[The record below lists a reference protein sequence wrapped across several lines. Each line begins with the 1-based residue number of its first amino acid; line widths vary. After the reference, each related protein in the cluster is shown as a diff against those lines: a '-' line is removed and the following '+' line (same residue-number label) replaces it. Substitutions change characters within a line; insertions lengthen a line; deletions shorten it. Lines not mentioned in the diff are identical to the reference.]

1 MNRHTLFR
9 VATMAGLAV
18 LLLAMGMALRPVLI
32 SGEPAREPLLTATE
46 IGFVQDM
53 VAHHSQALMLVQ
65 RLDPGVEPSVARL
78 AGQIADTQRTELG
91 MLLGWLRLANA
102 PVTAPHP
109 MAWMAQSE
117 AHRHNTTALE
127 SRNPVMPGM
136 ATTAELDQLAAARGG
151 QAEVLFLQLMRRHHY
166 GGVEMAAAAD
176 ALLTGGEVERAARGM
191 VTEQGREAGL
201 LDLLLSRHGV

>member
-1 MNRHTLFR
+1 MSRHSAFR
-9 VATMAGLAV
+9 VAIVAGLAV

-32 SGEPAREPLLTATE
+32 SGEPARHPMLNATE

-53 VAHHSQALMLVQ
+53 VAHHSHALMLVQ
-65 RLDPGVEPSVARL
+65 RLDPGVEPSVATL

-102 PVTAPHP
+102 PVTATHP
-109 MAWMAQSE
+109 MAWMQHSE
-117 AHRHNTTALE
+117 AHQHRAAALA
-127 SRNPVMPGM
+127 SRDSAMPGM

-201 LDLLLSRHGV
+201 LDLLLAQRGV